1 MYKSDRPFDPTRLL
15 TVLNK
20 WPVPIKDE
28 LDLGQLAQA
37 AQTGY
42 NVGDGM
48 EKSPFVGVL
57 RSKGFCWM
65 APTKWSGANEDSW
78 RHNTA
83 M

>member
-1 MYKSDRPFDPTRLL
+1 
-15 TVLNK
+15 VLNN
-20 WPVPIKDE
+20 WPVPIKEE
-28 LDLGQLAQA
+28 LDLGQLEEA
-37 AQTGY
+37 ADGGY
-42 NVGDGM
+42 TIDGND

-65 APTKWSGANEDSW
+65 APTKWIGANDDVW